1 MYTIIVNSSYSV
13 QVTKMRPIHVQ
24 LCLRI
29 SQSFGVFVAPSL
41 RGSCHHTYSGE
52 ILYKLTLRKTQISQ
66 VAKTLRACAQVS
78 FETWRFSNPAGSSC
92 LTVSFHFLNCKLSTN
107 TNRGSIQLG
116 KRVCCLSMFELKKL
130 HTIWRFTLIFKSLSR
145 QSMTTIINFS
155 RAVLDF
161 TSGHSG
167 LQGLPPDF
175 PLLAQMSNMSCLCA
189 V

>member
-1 MYTIIVNSSYSV
+1 
-13 QVTKMRPIHVQ
+13 MRQIHVQ

-29 SQSFGVFVAPSL
+29 SQSFCVFVAPSL
-41 RGSCHHTYSGE
+41 CGSRRCTYSGE
-52 ILYKLTLRKTQISQ
+52 IQAYPEENTNKSGGKNS
-66 VAKTLRACAQVS
+66 VRACARVS

-107 TNRGSIQLG
+107 TNRGSMQLR
-116 KRVCCLSMFELKKL
+116 KRVCCLSMFEFKNC
-130 HTIWRFTLIFKSLSR
+130 TTVWCFTPIFKLLNR
-145 QSMTTIINFS
+145 RSMTIIINFS
-155 RAVLDF
+155 RVVLDF

-175 PLLAQMSNMSCLCA
+175 PLLAQMSNMSHLCA